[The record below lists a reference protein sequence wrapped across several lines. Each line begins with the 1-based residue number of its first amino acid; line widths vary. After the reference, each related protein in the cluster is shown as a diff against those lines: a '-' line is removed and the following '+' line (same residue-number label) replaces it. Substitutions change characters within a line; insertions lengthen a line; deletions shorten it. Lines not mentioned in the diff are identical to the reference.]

1 MLRTFLALEI
11 GDEARRVAAGWVER
25 LRREPWGD
33 AVRWAPAEALHV
45 TLRFLGATAEDRVAS
60 LVTTLRRETA
70 AIAPFTVQR
79 GAVSGFPHPHRPRV
93 VFLGLDDEPAG
104 VLVELAAATER
115 AARAAG
121 FAPETRPFHGHLTLG
136 RRRSSRRPLRL
147 PDGECA
153 EPAPFSADAV
163 VLFRSQRSAAGA
175 TYTPLE
181 RIALGG
187 VASP

>member
-1 MLRTFLALEI
+1 MLRTFLAAEI
-11 GDEARRVAAGWVER
+11 GDEARHVAARWIER

-33 AVRWAPAEALHV
+33 AVRWARAEALHV
-45 TLRFLGATAEDRVAS
+45 TLRFLGATPEDRVSPLA
-60 LVTTLRRETA
+60 TALRRETA
-70 AIAPFTVQR
+70 GIAPFPVR
-79 GAVSGFPHPHRPRV
+79 LGALAGFPDPRRPRV

-104 VLVELAAATER
+104 ALAALAAAAER
-115 AARAAG
+115 AALAEG

-136 RRRSSRRPLRL
+136 RRREQRRLLRL
-147 PDGECA
+147 PEDARA
-153 EPAPFSADAV
+153 EAAPFVVDSV
-163 VLFRSQRSAAGA
+163 VLFRSQLSLAGP

>member
-1 MLRTFLALEI
+1 MPSPDSLTRIVRGSSSSASTTSPP
-11 GDEARRVAAGWVER
+11 ARW
-25 LRREPWGD
+25 W
-33 AVRWAPAEALHV
+33 
-45 TLRFLGATAEDRVAS
+45 S
-60 LVTTLRRETA
+60 
-70 AIAPFTVQR
+70 
-79 GAVSGFPHPHRPRV
+79 
-93 VFLGLDDEPAG
+93 
-104 VLVELAAATER
+104 LAAATER

>member
-1 MLRTFLALEI
+1 VLRTFLALEI
-11 GDEARRVAAGWVER
+11 GDEARRVAASWIER

-33 AVRWAPAEALHV
+33 AVRWASAEALHV
-45 TLRFLGATAEDRVAS
+45 TLRFLGATAEDRVGPLA
-60 LVTTLRRETA
+60 TALRRETA
-70 AIAPFTVQR
+70 ALAPFTVQL
-79 GAVSGFPHPHRPRV
+79 GALSGFPHPHRPRV
-93 VFLGLDDEPAG
+93 VFLGLDDQPPGALG
-104 VLVELAAATER
+104 ELAAATER
-115 AARAAG
+115 AARSAD

-136 RRRSSRRPLRL
+136 RRRSTGRLVRL

-153 EPAPFSADAV
+153 EPAPFSADSV

-187 VASP
+187 VTSP